1 MPVAC
6 ANATALTGS
15 SGAVYFAP
23 AGTSVCLLS
32 TDFTVA
38 DPGTIATGGD
48 KDFREGDPVV
58 FTAEGGATLAT
69 GLLVDTPYFIA
80 SVTAGGVVTV
90 SATLGGAE
98 IEITALGADNG
109 GHINMKFDP
118 VQAICQVRDFDCELT
133 RETLNTTTLPC
144 GVSASAGAQK
154 WAVLDETQPGK
165 GTVTGNVTLYFT
177 TDQTAL
183 SNRLASSTFLNIQ
196 EGARM
201 TLYISAISD
210 GADPPAPVSST
221 SLYIDGEVV
230 FMGANFAVNTDDPST
245 VSVPFQYNKIT
256 HWLDSDVS

>member
-6 ANATALTGS
+6 GNATALTGS

-23 AGTSVCLLS
+23 AGTSVCLLA
-32 TDFTVA
+32 TDFDAANNRINV
-38 DPGTIATGGD
+38 GGD
-48 KDFREGDPVV
+48 KDFRVGDPVV
-58 FTAEGGATLAT
+58 FTAEDGATLDGGIGT
-69 GLLVDTPYFIA
+69 GQYYVVGIPVPGAVQVSEARGGTAVTIA
-80 SVTAGGVVTV
+80 GDG
-90 SATLGGAE
+90 E
-98 IEITALGADNG
+98 DNG
-109 GHINMKFDP
+109 GHVNMKFDP
-118 VQAICQVRDFDCELT
+118 VQAICQVREFDCELT
-133 RETLNTTTLPC
+133 RESLTTTTLPC
-144 GVSASAGAQK
+144 GVSTSAGAQK
-154 WAVLDETQPGK
+154 WAVLDENQPGK
-165 GTVTGNVTLYFT
+165 ATVVGNVTLYFT

-230 FMGANFAVNTDDPST
+230 FLGASFAVNTDDPST